1 MSMNHSQY
9 SAMVYMVLV
18 LCLLYMA
25 HQMIWK
31 QDKTNDLWNFPILR
45 EVDMQHT
52 LSTKKDGGHVPYKF
66 NQWLLDSMHR
76 YYSCISRAGYNSGF
90 LRFVTG
96 AAEKSVFFV
105 L

>member
-31 QDKTNDLWNFPILR
+31 QDKTNDLWNFPILH
-45 EVDMQHT
+45 EVDMQDT
-52 LSTKKDGGHVPYKF
+52 LSTKKDGGHMALNLTNVC
-66 NQWLLDSMHR
+66 WIVCIGLLLR
-76 YYSCISRAGYNSGF
+76 IKSC
-90 LRFVTG
+90 L
-96 AAEKSVFFV
+96 
-105 L
+105 

>member
-31 QDKTNDLWNFPILR
+31 QDKTNDLWNFPILH

-52 LSTKKDGGHVPYKF
+52 LSTKKDGGHMPYKF
-66 NQWLLDSMHR
+66 NHWLLDSVHR
-76 YYSCISRAGYNSGF
+76 YYSCVSRAGYNSGF

-96 AAEKSVFFV
+96 VAEKSVFFV

>member
-31 QDKTNDLWNFPILR
+31 QDKTNDLWNFPILH

-52 LSTKKDGGHVPYKF
+52 LSTKKDGGHMALNLTNVC
-66 NQWLLDSMHR
+66 WIVCIGLLLR
-76 YYSCISRAGYNSGF
+76 IKSC
-90 LRFVTG
+90 L
-96 AAEKSVFFV
+96 
-105 L
+105 